1 MTLEELLE
9 KLGLTKTAEITE
21 AITNYTNAQTTAL
34 KANRDALLKDNKKL
48 KEAAKAFE
56 GLDAG
61 ELAEALA
68 ELNLDMADVIDRLKA
83 EPKGDKTNKDTQALI
98 DAAVLEAT
106 KKLQR
111 TIDKQTKDI
120 ADKDAAISAANKA
133 RIDETID
140 RHLTTELA
148 THKGVPELLLPML
161 RGRVKGEIG
170 EDGKVVLTV
179 LAANGE
185 EMQAAGGQVATVATL
200 VEAIKADAKFGMAF
214 EADGGG
220 SGAKGDAKRQS
231 STAGK
236 NPWMKGANFNRTEQM
251 KISQSNPALAQ
262 QLKKQAEQAA

>member
-9 KLGLTKTAEITE
+9 KLGLTKSAEITE
-21 AITNYTNAQTTAL
+21 AIAAYTTAQTTAL
-34 KANRDALLKDNKKL
+34 KANRDQLLKDNKKL
-48 KEAAKAFE
+48 KDAAKQFE

-68 ELNLDMADVIDRLKA
+68 ELDLDMADVIERLRT
-83 EPKGDKTNKDTQALI
+83 EPKADPKNKDTQALI
-98 DAAVLEAT
+98 DAAVAEAT

-120 ADKDAAISAANKA
+120 ADKDAAIGAANKA

-148 THKGVPELLLPML
+148 AHKGMPELLLPML

-179 LAANGE
+179 LAPNGE
-185 EMQAAGGQVATVATL
+185 EMQAAGGQMATVATL
-200 VEAIKADAKFGMAF
+200 VESVKADDKFGRAF

-220 SGAKGDAKRQS
+220 SGAKGGDKRPGG
-231 STAGK
+231 AGK
-236 NPWMKGANFNRTEQM
+236 NPWMKGANFNRTEQAR
-251 KISQSNPALAQ
+251 IRESNPALALTLQ
-262 QLKKQAEQAA
+262 KQAEAAA